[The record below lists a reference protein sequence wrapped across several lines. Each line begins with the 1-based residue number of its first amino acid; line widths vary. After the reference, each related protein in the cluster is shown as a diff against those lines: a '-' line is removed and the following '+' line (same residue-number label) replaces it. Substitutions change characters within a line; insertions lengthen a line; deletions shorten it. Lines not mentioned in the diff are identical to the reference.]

1 MQSALEHTIIAM
13 TIAALG
19 LTAGCK
25 SEGSYLEQQK
35 TAGEEVEAKSEHG
48 DTAIDEAN
56 SADEYEPEVPSSQD
70 GENHD

>member
-1 MQSALEHTIIAM
+1 MQSALEHTLIAM

-19 LTAGCK
+19 LTAACK
-25 SEGSYLEQQK
+25 SDGSYLEHQE

-48 DTAIDEAN
+48 DTAIDDAN
-56 SADEYEPEVPSSQD
+56 SADEYEPEVPSSKD

>member
-1 MQSALEHTIIAM
+1 MQSVLEYTIIAM

-25 SEGSYLEQQK
+25 DEGSYREQQE
-35 TAGEEVEAKSEHG
+35 TAGEEVEARSEHG
-48 DTAIDEAN
+48 DTAIDDAN
-56 SADEYEPEVPSSQD
+56 SADEYEPQVPSSKD